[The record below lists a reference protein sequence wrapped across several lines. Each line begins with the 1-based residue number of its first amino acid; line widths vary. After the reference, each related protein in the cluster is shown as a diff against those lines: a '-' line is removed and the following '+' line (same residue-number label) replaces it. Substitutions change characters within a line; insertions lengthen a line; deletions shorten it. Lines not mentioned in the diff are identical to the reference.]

1 MSILSR
7 IFGGGPLKA
16 RADAPVKV
24 PGSAR
29 YASGYMRGGRS
40 VALAAWQPA
49 LREAQDDIAAAWEKA
64 AARANDAII
73 NSGWLSGAIEQC
85 VANTVGTGLR
95 LKSQPENDLFGMS
108 NKDAQAW
115 AKMVEQR
122 FELWSTNP
130 AECDLQGQRGLGQMQ
145 AAAFRGW
152 IGTGEILSAAVWR
165 PGRAGCRYG
174 TKIQALPAY
183 RLARET
189 NALQRLLTGVFVDA
203 DDRPVGYRIRRRT
216 AYGTWDPVDVR
227 AHDSLGRR
235 LVGHFFDGP
244 LGAHRG
250 IGPLAPVLQ
259 VIRQYDDMSD
269 ATLAA
274 MVLKTLFAATVESEL
289 PTPEALAGLLGE
301 AEMARINRDSFGPQ
315 GGETPFEA
323 WLDLAMGYHEGSQ
336 VDVGRSGRVA
346 HLLPGE
352 KLELRTAN
360 APGSDYKDF
369 SADLKREMARALGM
383 TYESFTGDY
392 NGATYNSMSY
402 GTTEIFE
409 VTKARRA
416 NIVAPFCQ
424 MAYEAWLEEA
434 ILEHG
439 LPFPGGPEAFIA
451 NRAAASRALWI
462 GAPKPLADM
471 LKAAKAFETL
481 DRMGVLPQRAIAE
494 AWGMDIEDVYHSRQQ
509 EAEMRKAYQ
518 LPEPSHMGAQGGAPK
533 PPPSGDSNDD
543 EDDGDDA

>member
-1 MSILSR
+1 MAHLLDHTGAPVI
-7 IFGGGPLKA
+7 

-24 PGSAR
+24 PGTSR

-95 LKSQPENDLFGMS
+95 LKVQPENELFGMS
-108 NKDAQAW
+108 NKAAQAW
-115 AKMVEQR
+115 AKKVEQR
-122 FELWSTNP
+122 FGLWADNP
-130 AECDLQGQRGLGQMQ
+130 LECDLRGKQTLGQMQ
-145 AAAFRGW
+145 ASAFRGW
-152 IGTGEILSAAVWR
+152 IGTGEMLAANVWR
-165 PGRAGCRYG
+165 PGRVGCQYG
-174 TKIQALPAY
+174 TKIQVLPAH
-183 RLARET
+183 RLSRET
-189 NALQRLLTGVFVDA
+189 NALRRLFAGVFVDG
-203 DDRPVGYRIRRRT
+203 DDMPVAYRIRRRT
-216 AYGTWDPVDVR
+216 ALGTWEDMDVR
-227 AHDSLGRR
+227 ARDSLGRQ
-235 LVGHFFDGP
+235 LVGHFFEGI

-250 IGPLAPVLQ
+250 IGPLAPILQ

-274 MVLKTLFAATVESEL
+274 MVLKTLFAATIESEL
-289 PTPEALAGLLGE
+289 PTPEALTGLLGD
-301 AEMARINRDSFGPQ
+301 AEMARIQRDAHIS

-323 WLDLAMGYHEGSQ
+323 WLDLAMGYHEGSHI
-336 VDVGRSGRVA
+336 DVGRSGRVA
-346 HLLPGE
+346 HLFPGE
-352 KLELRTAN
+352 KFEMKTAN

-369 SADLKREMARALGM
+369 SGDLKREMARALGM

-409 VTKARRA
+409 VTKVRRS

-424 MAYEAWLEEA
+424 MAYEAWLEEE
-434 ILEHG
+434 ILERG
-439 LPFPGGPEAFIA
+439 LEFPGGPEAFLA

-462 GAPKPLADM
+462 GAPKPMADI
-471 LKAAKAFETL
+471 LKAAKAYETL
-481 DRMGVLPQRAIAE
+481 DRMAVIPQRTVSE
-494 AWGMDIEDVYHSRQQ
+494 AFGMDIEDVYHARQQ
-509 EAEMRKAYQ
+509 EAEMRKLYQ

-533 PPPSGDSNDD
+533 PPPGGDSNDD